1 MNRIMSHRLFT
12 IGHSA
17 MQLHT
22 LLEMLRQFEVG
33 VLVDVRSKPQS
44 FRHPHFDRIELEQ
57 ALPAA
62 GIRYL
67 FLGEE
72 LGGRPDDASA
82 YAGDGVV
89 DYRVRRKSYAFQT
102 GLERVEHELEQSHLA
117 LMCAEEDPLLC
128 HRFLMI
134 CPELVA
140 LGVEPLHIRKGAVLE
155 TQQEAEDRLLSAQ
168 QFSAFAGGSLFAA
181 DRATALESAYDAQAK
196 QCAFRVEPAEAER
209 W

>member
-1 MNRIMSHRLFT
+1 MSHRLFT

-17 MQLHT
+17 MHLST
-22 LLEMLRQFEVG
+22 LLEMLRECDIG
-33 VLVDVRSKPQS
+33 LLIDVRSKPQS

-57 ALPAA
+57 ALPATD
-62 GIRYL
+62 IRYL

-72 LGGRPDDASA
+72 LGGRPEDASA
-82 YAGDGVV
+82 YDTDGVV
-89 DYRVRRKSYAFQT
+89 DYRTRRKAYSFQA
-102 GLERVEHELEQSHLA
+102 GVERVEREVEQCAVA

-140 LGVEPLHIRKGAVLE
+140 LGLEPLHIRKGGILE
-155 TQQEAEDRLLSAQ
+155 TQKQAEDRLLEAQ
-168 QFSAFAGGSLFAA
+168 KFGAVAGASLFAS
-181 DRATALESAYDAQAK
+181 DRVSALEGAYDAQAK
-196 QCAFRVEPAEAER
+196 QCAFRIEPAEVDR

>member
-1 MNRIMSHRLFT
+1 MAHRLFT

-17 MQLHT
+17 MDLST
-22 LLEMLRQFEVG
+22 LLEMLQQFHIS
-33 VLVDVRSKPQS
+33 LLIDVRSKPQS
-44 FRHPHFDRIELEQ
+44 FRHPHFDRIELER

-72 LGGRPDDASA
+72 LGGRPDDSDA
-82 YAGDGVV
+82 YARDGVV
-89 DYRVRRKSYAFQT
+89 DYRTRRKSYAFQS
-102 GLERVEHELEQSHLA
+102 GLERLGQELTHDDLA

-140 LGVEPLHIRKGAVLE
+140 QGLEPLHIRKGAVLE
-155 TQQEAEDRLLSAQ
+155 TQQQAEDRLLQAQ
-168 QFSAFAGGSLFAA
+168 QFGAVTGTSLFTA
-181 DRATALESAYDAQAK
+181 DRAAALETAYDAQAK
-196 QCAFRVEPAEAER
+196 QCAFRIEPAEVDR